1 MPTPVRFKYGTYT
14 EYKGISH
21 DSGSLYFITDRGLIF
36 RGDDLVTYN
45 IDASSYID
53 SSGNQVLTITDRT
66 GYPEPIQ
73 FHVYTT
79 EAIQNILSTFV
90 AAADAMVFK
99 GVLGTSSGMLASLPV
114 VGYKIGWC
122 YKVGTAGTYAGK
134 ECEVGDLIVAI
145 NDGPITNPPAPVN
158 TDWTIVQSN
167 DYAVSVP
174 QENYTLDDKHVIV
187 GNGGRMVKKVTPHA
201 SKTDMFLGVDSS
213 LNPTWKAISLN
224 DLGGI
229 LTVPHGGTGVSAL
242 NDGSALIGNGTD
254 PIETREIANS
264 ILNGYSESDALVNAH
279 GIIEYVNSVS
289 QSATV
294 NWETII

>member
-1 MPTPVRFKYGTYT
+1 MPTPVRFRYGTYD
-14 EYKGISH
+14 EYKELQQHSEGA
-21 DSGSLYFITDRGLIF
+21 LYFITDRGLIF

-66 GYPEPIQ
+66 VYPIPRQ

-79 EAIQNILSTFV
+79 QSIQNILSTFV

-99 GVLGTSSGMLASLPV
+99 GVLGTSDGMTATLPAA
-114 VGYKIGWC
+114 GYKIGWC

-134 ECEVGDLIVAI
+134 DCEVGDLIVAI
-145 NDGPITNPPAPVN
+145 NDGPVTNPPAPID

-174 QENYTLDDKHVIV
+174 QENYTLDSSCVIV
-187 GNGGRMVKKVTPHA
+187 GNGGRMVRKVTPHA
-201 SKTDMFLGVDSS
+201 NNTDMFLGVDSS
-213 LNPTWKAISLN
+213 LNPTWKSISLN
-224 DLGGI
+224 DIGGI
-229 LTVPHGGTGVSAL
+229 LTVPQGGTGVDSF
-242 NDGSALIGNGTD
+242 NDGSALIGNGTN
-254 PIETREIANS
+254 PIQTREIANS
-264 ILNGYSESDALVNAH
+264 ILNGYDESNALVNAH
-279 GIIEYVNSVS
+279 GIIEYV
-289 QSATV
+289 QSTTI